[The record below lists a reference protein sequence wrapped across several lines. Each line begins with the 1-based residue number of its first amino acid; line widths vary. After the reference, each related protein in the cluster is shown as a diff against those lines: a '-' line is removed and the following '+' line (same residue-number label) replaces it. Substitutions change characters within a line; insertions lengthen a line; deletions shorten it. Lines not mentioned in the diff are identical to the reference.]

1 MFCPLFVFQ
10 VFRRKKMSDNFGDWF
25 NKSADKIAGAK
36 TAPTGAVSADEV
48 IEMFGSRSV
57 TLPTDKMEKRKF
69 LSNAILKMARSG
81 TDSSR
86 IADIL
91 IRIGLNTKQ
100 AAAALRYAK
109 EQLFEELVRD
119 NPDIRISI
127 KEDKVKKK
135 AFAAFKRNESGILIE
150 GMPVPLSVLLG
161 LNKAES
167 SWKRIVEIRKS
178 GSKRELT
185 AEESRE
191 HSDLI
196 NFFKEADRTVKAI
209 RERIGAAMLEVFP
222 AKRGRGYDAFAD
234 LNTLELSDGD
244 DF

>member
-1 MFCPLFVFQ
+1 
-10 VFRRKKMSDNFGDWF
+10 MSDNFSEWF
-25 NKSADKIAGAK
+25 NKSADKIVGAK
-36 TAPTGAVSADEV
+36 TAPTGEVSVDEV
-48 IEMFGSRSV
+48 IEMFGSKTIV
-57 TLPTDKMEKRKF
+57 LPTDKIEKRKF

-81 TDSSR
+81 TDGSR
-86 IADIL
+86 ISDIL
-91 IRIGLNTKQ
+91 VRIGLNTKQ

-119 NPDIRISI
+119 NPDIRITV
-127 KEDKVKKK
+127 KEDKIKKK
-135 AFAAFKRNESGILIE
+135 ALTALKKNDPGIVIE

-161 LNKAES
+161 VGRAEQN
-167 SWKRIVEIRKS
+167 WKRMIEIRKS

-196 NFFKEADRTVKAI
+196 SFFKEADRTVKAI

-222 AKRGRGYDAFAD
+222 AKRGRGYDAFAE
-234 LNTLELSDGD
+234 LTTLELGPGE